1 MARNKVMKLWN
12 AIVTAF
18 LALCTAL
25 GLVTTTA
32 AAAVPQTEQK
42 SNSNGAS
49 IPQQRTAAPAAFPQ
63 SSPRALPP
71 TMKQRIRAEA
81 HGKAPRCRH
90 RAPVDTQVS
99 RVPDCTDEDPDAEA
113 GHLTPLQR

>member
-1 MARNKVMKLWN
+1 MARNKVMKLWTT
-12 AIVTAF
+12 IVTAF
-18 LALCTAL
+18 LALCTTL

-49 IPQQRTAAPAAFPQ
+49 IPQQRTAAPPTVSR
-63 SSPRALPP
+63 SSSRALPP

-81 HGKAPRCRH
+81 HGKTPRCRH
-90 RAPVDTQVS
+90 RSSADTVVS
-99 RVPDCTDEDPDAEA
+99 PGIDCTDEDPDPEA
-113 GHLTPLQR
+113 DRLTPLQR